1 METPAEMHHPLN
13 EEEKKFRKNVAK
25 KTTDFAID
33 FITGPIG
40 QIPGVRN
47 KVQSLKNKKNRAL
60 GLGVDYKEAY
70 VDADKNKYPTE
81 ESFIK
86 AAKAYN
92 KRKAAPEGPINMV
105 TPVVDPS
112 TGMPITPMQPSNTMG
127 MAKPVFDNT
136 ATQAAAGVFGQMQA
150 PGQLARVLPTPL
162 NKYKK

>member
-1 METPAEMHHPLN
+1 METPLDKKLVGNQHKLN
-13 EEEKKFRKNVAK
+13 E
-25 KTTDFAID
+25 
-33 FITGPIG
+33 
-40 QIPGVRN
+40 
-47 KVQSLKNKKNRAL
+47 
-60 GLGVDYKEAY
+60 GL
-70 VDADKNKYPTE
+70 
-81 ESFIK
+81 K
-86 AAKAYN
+86 AAIE
-92 KRKAAPEGPINMV
+92 AAPEGPINMV